1 MPLFPNFQLIKFHRT
16 HVKYVMKD
24 YEEKYPIGIIPDTYY
39 RVNHT
44 FSFFSNKETIEHCFI
59 IKGNKV
65 SLGTYDNRKR
75 TLLYTGLCDFL
86 GNRHMLLP
94 ATSQR
99 KALQNTNSKFFLDLI
114 DGYNIT
120 QCLEDIL
127 SFSFKAIEDEEK
139 YIQNVGYVREASINV
154 QKRANDSYM
163 SDAHYFRIDGAKI
176 YINGDFYK
184 SIGIDDT
191 ILIITYLK
199 ISFLA
204 KFQKWDYNSD
214 FRFNKNSA
222 CIETALRRGWISEN
236 SSL

>member
-1 MPLFPNFQLIKFHRT
+1 
-16 HVKYVMKD
+16 MKD
-24 YEEKYPIGIIPDTYY
+24 HEEKYPIGIIPDTYY

-65 SLGTYDNRKR
+65 SLGTYDNRKHI
-75 TLLYTGLCDFL
+75 LLYSGLCDFL
-86 GNRHMLLP
+86 GNSHMLLP

-99 KALQNTNSKFFLDLI
+99 EALQNTNSKFFLDLI

-120 QCLEDIL
+120 ECVESML
-127 SFSFKAIEDEEK
+127 SFSFKAIEDKEK
-139 YIQNVGYVREASINV
+139 YIQNVGYVREVSIIV
-154 QKRANDSYM
+154 DKRANDSYM
-163 SDAHYFRIDGAKI
+163 YMLSDAHYFSIDGATI
-176 YINGDFYK
+176 YINGGFYK
-184 SIGIDDT
+184 SIGIHDT
-191 ILIITYLK
+191 FLIITYLK
-199 ISFLA
+199 IAFLA

-236 SSL
+236 NSL